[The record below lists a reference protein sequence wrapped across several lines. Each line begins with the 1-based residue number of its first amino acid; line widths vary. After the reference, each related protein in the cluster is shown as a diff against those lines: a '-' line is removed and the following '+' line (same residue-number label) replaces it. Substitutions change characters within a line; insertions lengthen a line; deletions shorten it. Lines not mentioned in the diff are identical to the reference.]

1 MCREY
6 RRTVL
11 VKKRIQ
17 MSDTAAHMPRTGGEE
32 EMIPDVQIVDAGVYA
47 NIYSMLHSSVRTTV
61 YLLGQEFLESFLL
74 NDNIAHGPE
83 LFAAFLLLLEQLP
96 SS

>member
-1 MCREY
+1 MWREY

-11 VKKRIQ
+11 VKKWIR

-32 EMIPDVQIVDAGVYA
+32 KMIPDVQIVDAGVYA

-74 NDNIAHGPE
+74 NDNIAHSPE